1 MIPRVV
7 PYFSVLMAVS
17 ILSAAIAA
25 YSWRFRKTSAA
36 RPFIGLALCTSV
48 YAFGYAFELIS
59 GTLERMLFWNRIQYI
74 GISFIPAFW
83 ILLAAKYSGKDGW
96 LTKPVTWA
104 LFLFS
109 ALTLAFD
116 VTNSLHH
123 IFYTKVSVD
132 ASGSFPVIVLE
143 KGPWYWVQ
151 IAYMNASVVV
161 GNILLVRTFLRS
173 SAPYRKQT
181 AVMTAGSVFPW
192 LGFIVYIFG
201 LTPHHIDASPFAL
214 AVTGP
219 VFAWGLYRYRIFD
232 IVPVAKESVFAS
244 MRDGALVLDTQDRV
258 ADFNPAA
265 AAIFPA
271 LGRSSIGRPLKEVLP
286 QSPDLIQLLKA
297 RNKGEIEF
305 RTEQG
310 GKPMSFRARRSPVFN
325 RHGRPRGN
333 VLLIS
338 DVSQYVWLTEQLK
351 ALTKID
357 DLTGAFNRRHFME
370 LGRKEVDRAKRYN
383 TSLSLIIIDLDHFK
397 SVNDVW
403 GHEAGDQVLKI
414 VCESIQAALRTSDS
428 FGRHGGEE
436 FAVLLPETPR
446 VQTLQVAERLRK
458 TIGENPILLKDGKRV
473 TITASLGLADLES
486 TQADD
491 FNDLIREAYRAM
503 YDAKAAGRNCV
514 R

>member
-1 MIPRVV
+1 MIPAVV
-7 PYFSVLMAVS
+7 PYFSVLLAVS
-17 ILSAAIAA
+17 VLSAALGA
-25 YSWRFRKTSAA
+25 YSWRFRRTSAA
-36 RPFIGLALCTSV
+36 RPFIGLALCTSI

-59 GTLERMLFWNRIQYI
+59 GTLDRLLFWNKIQYI

-123 IFYTKVSVD
+123 LFYVKVSID
-132 ASGSFPVIVLE
+132 ATGRFPLIVLE
-143 KGPWYWVQ
+143 KGPWYWVH
-151 IAYMNASVVV
+151 IAYMNASVII

-192 LGFIVYIFG
+192 LGFIVYIVG
-201 LTPHHIDASPFAL
+201 VTPHHIDASPFAL
-214 AVTGP
+214 AITGP

-258 ADFNPAA
+258 VDFNPAA
-265 AAIFPA
+265 ASIFPA
-271 LGRSSIGRPLKEVLP
+271 LGRSSIGRPLKEALP
-286 QSPDLIQLLKA
+286 QSEDLMQLL
-297 RNKGEIEF
+297 RPTGKGEIEF
-305 RTEQG
+305 RSEKG
-310 GKPMSFRARRSPVFN
+310 EKPMYFRARRSPVFN
-325 RHGRPRGN
+325 RHGRPRGS

-338 DVSQYVWLTEQLK
+338 DVSQHVWLTEQLM

-383 TSLSLIIIDLDHFK
+383 TPLSLIIIDLDHFK
-397 SVNDVW
+397 NVNDIW

-414 VCESIQAALRTSDS
+414 VCEHIQAALRKPDS

-436 FAVLLPETPR
+436 FAVLLPETAMA
-446 VQTLQVAERLRK
+446 QALQVAERLRT
-458 TIGENPILLKDGKRV
+458 TIGENPIPLKDGKRV
-473 TITASLGLADLES
+473 TITASLGVADLES
-486 TQADD
+486 IPAND
-491 FNDLIREAYRAM
+491 FNDLIREADRAM
-503 YDAKAAGRNCV
+503 YKAKAAGRNCV